1 MESGQ
6 ADDGPDTEEADD
18 THNDAGWGM
27 SHSIKKVCLI
37 RSRIVSCDISVL
49 GVIISHLRPLFSGEQ
64 YEVGDGADEDKDA
77 VEGERYEE
85 EIEVSVVSL
94 PHTVAYP
101 GAVVVEPLHAVVTDG
116 AVAGARWPEYLAGE
130 AELELHGLTFHLTIK
145 WFLSVSVITARE
157 GSAHLNLLGPGWWS
171 VGRPHPIAGLLD
183 LSLDIL
189 RLRYGGSDMTT
200 MGNLNTSG
208 SWQLLPWYYPRV

>member
-37 RSRIVSCDISVL
+37 RSRIVSCDISV

-64 YEVGDGADEDKDA
+64 YEVGDGADEDEDA

-85 EIEVSVVSL
+85 EIEVSVVPL

-101 GAVVVEPLHAVVTDG
+101 GAVVVEPLHAIVTDG

-130 AELELHGLTFHLTIK
+130 AELEFDSLALHLTILTIIT
-145 WFLSVSVITARE
+145 LSKP
-157 GSAHLNLLGPGWWS
+157 GQGGGAHLDLLGPGRGS
-171 VGRPHPIAGLLD
+171 VG
-183 LSLDIL
+183 
-189 RLRYGGSDMTT
+189 
-200 MGNLNTSG
+200 
-208 SWQLLPWYYPRV
+208 